1 MKKIT
6 EEQFFDLLSLKLS
19 GDATTE
25 QLKLLQEQ
33 LSLNPQWQ
41 FLYDQMMQ
49 PHTPLTNDDHSQ
61 QAYALHLVKMQL
73 QNKFN
78 NEDEAIDED
87 TTAEKKRGRISF
99 VYNKL
104 LYASLAVAALIGI
117 VFYTLKPASL
127 LPSHTKDIITRRGFK
142 SHILLPDG
150 THVWLN
156 SDSRLSYAD
165 NLKGE
170 KREVSLSG
178 EAYFDVVHDVSHPF
192 IIHTGKADIHVI
204 GTAFNVRNYPQDK
217 DLETTLMR
225 GKIEVSL
232 ADRPGEKIVLRPLEK
247 LIIAKN
253 SASVSISSNGSGKL
267 TAPVDKVVITGVTY
281 AGADSVVAETSW
293 MKDKMVFSNEP
304 LKNIA
309 VELERRYAV
318 NIVFENRKVG
328 DYRYTG
334 VYDDESVD
342 KILQLLQLSKK
353 IDYKIEGKTITIK

>member
-25 QLKLLQEQ
+25 QLKLLQQQ
-33 LSLNPQWQ
+33 LLLNPQWQ

-78 NEDEAIDED
+78 SEDESISE
-87 TTAEKKRGRISF
+87 TGIPEKRSKVFFI
-99 VYNKL
+99 YNKL
-104 LYASLAVAALIGI
+104 LYASLAAAALIGI
-117 VFYTLKPASL
+117 VFYTIKQKDI
-127 LPSHTKDIITRRGFK
+127 LPSHVKNIVTRKGFK
-142 SHILLPDG
+142 SRVLLPDG

-170 KREVSLSG
+170 KREVSLIG
-178 EAYFDVVHDVSHPF
+178 EAYFDVVHDASHPF
-192 IIHTGKADIHVI
+192 IIHTGKADIHVV

-232 ADRPGEKIVLRPLEK
+232 TDRPGEKIVLRPLEK
-247 LIIAKN
+247 LIIAK
-253 SASVSISSNGSGKL
+253 SSSSVSISSNNKLNKL
-267 TAPVDKVVITGVTY
+267 TSPVDRVVITGVTY
-281 AGADSVVAETSW
+281 AGVDSVVAETSW

-304 LKNIA
+304 LKAIA
-309 VELERRYAV
+309 TELERRYAV
-318 NIVFENRKVG
+318 KIVFENHKAE

-334 VYDDESVD
+334 VFDDESVD

-353 IDYKIEGKTITIK
+353 IDYKTEGKVITIK